1 MNNKYTFMNLVAD
14 VLIKENRPLTVTEIW
29 EYAEKNKISD
39 KVKSTG
45 KTPWDTIGSNLHV
58 DTRDNPNSLFVK
70 VSSKPTRFYLKGKE
84 FVENKIDDKIESK
97 SNYSERDLH
106 PLLVYFLNKSEYF
119 NASSKTIYHEISN
132 KKEKGKLEWIHP
144 DVVAFTMPYLGY
156 GVVREVA
163 KHSGYNLFKA
173 FSFELKKEIN
183 WSNYKEFYFQAVS
196 NSSWAHEGYLVIAKE
211 KNIDKEF
218 LQEFN
223 RLSNSYGIGILHL
236 NISEPLQSKILVHSR
251 IKNELDFQ
259 TMKKISENNTN
270 FEDFLSNLNDSVSR
284 DKVITS
290 QFDSI
295 LNEEQIINHTS
306 KFKK

>member
-1 MNNKYTFMNLVAD
+1 MSNKYTFMDLASE
-14 VLIKENRPLTVTEIW
+14 VLTIEKRPLTNSEIW
-29 EYAEKNKISD
+29 ESAEKNKISD
-39 KVKSTG
+39 KVKSKG
-45 KTPWDTIGSNLHV
+45 KTPWDTIGSILYV

-70 VSSKPTRFYLKGKE
+70 VSIKPTKFYLKGKE
-84 FVENKIDDKIESK
+84 FVEIKTNEKNETKT
-97 SNYSERDLH
+97 NYSERDLH
-106 PLLVYFLNKSEYF
+106 PFLVYFLNKSEHF
-119 NASSKTIYHEISN
+119 NAHSKTIYHEISN
-132 KKEKGKLEWIHP
+132 KSEKGKLGWIHP
-144 DVVAFTMPYLGY
+144 DVVAFTMLYLEY

-163 KHSGYNLFKA
+163 KHSGSNLFKA

-196 NSSWAHEGYLVIAKE
+196 NSSWAHEGYLVIANE

-218 LQEFN
+218 LQELN

-236 NISEPLQSKILVHSR
+236 NISEPLQSKILVNSR

-259 TMKKISENNTN
+259 TMKKISDNNVN
-270 FEDFLSNLNDSVSR
+270 FKDFLSNLNDSVSR

-290 QFDSI
+290 EFDNV
-295 LNEEQIINHTS
+295 LNEEQIISLTS